1 MYISNFKTYLPN
13 DFIPEIYKKI
23 NSDLINLNNDKDII
37 NHYLQ
42 EGYFENRIYK
52 INLPDDFIPEIY
64 KKLNNDLENL
74 IPGFSFLNSPCNPC
88 GMLNEK
94 ADYSCKFT
102 LDVKNK
108 LLL

>member
-74 IPGFSFLNSPCNPC
+74 VSNKYELVKFIDELKIDINNRYGYQIRSFENTI
-88 GMLNEK
+88 GI
-94 ADYSCKFT
+94 
-102 LDVKNK
+102 
-108 LLL
+108 